1 MVHGPYDTPASNLG
15 FGVFP
20 DRVEA
25 GRRLAERLLH
35 LKHKRPVVLALPR
48 GGVPVGYE
56 VAKALGAP
64 LDLVFVRK
72 IGAPFQPELALGAV
86 ADGGHPITVL
96 NDELVG
102 RLEISETFLQ
112 EETKRKLAEIDRRR
126 EVYKAGRPRV
136 DVTGRTAIVVD
147 DGIATGA
154 TVRAALQS
162 VRKGAPDLLV
172 LAVPVAPPETV
183 EALEREA
190 DEVVCLETPAL
201 FFAIGQFYRD
211 FEQLSDEQV
220 VDWLKRAEELM
231 DAELAE
237 AESAAKST
245 GRETMGLPDG
255 QPGTQ

>member
-1 MVHGPYDTPASNLG
+1 MVHGPYDTPASSLG

-20 DRVEA
+20 DRNEA

-35 LKHKRPVVLALPR
+35 LREKHPVVLALPR

-56 VAKALGAP
+56 VAKALEAP

-96 NDELVG
+96 NEELVG
-102 RLEISETFLQ
+102 RLDISESFLQ

-126 EVYKAGRPRV
+126 EVYKAGRPRIEV
-136 DVTGRTAIVVD
+136 KGRTAIVVD

-162 VRKGAPDLLV
+162 VRKGLPARLV
-172 LAVPVAPPETV
+172 LAVPVAPPETI
-183 EALEREA
+183 EALESEA
-190 DEVVCLETPAL
+190 DEVVCLETPDL
-201 FFAIGQFYRD
+201 FFAIGQFYRN
-211 FEQLSDEQV
+211 FEQLSDQQV
-220 VDWLKRAEELM
+220 VEWLKRAEEITRSEQA
-231 DAELAE
+231 D
-237 AESAAKST
+237 AESAEETAAQQT
-245 GRETMGLPDG
+245 GTDV
-255 QPGTQ
+255 

>member
-1 MVHGPYDTPASNLG
+1 MVHGPYDTPASSLG

-20 DRVEA
+20 DRNEA

-35 LKHKRPVVLALPR
+35 LKDKRPVVLALPR

-96 NDELVG
+96 NEQLVG
-102 RLEISETFLQ
+102 RLEISETFLE

-126 EVYKAGRPRV
+126 EVYKAGRPRLNV
-136 DVTGRTAIVVD
+136 KGCTAIVVD

-162 VRKGAPDLLV
+162 VRKGAPDRLV
-172 LAVPVAPPETV
+172 LAVPVAPPETI
-183 EALEREA
+183 EALESEA
-190 DEVVCLETPAL
+190 DEVICLEAPVL
-201 FFAIGQFYRD
+201 FFAIGQFYRN
-211 FEQLSDEQV
+211 FEQLSDQEV
-220 VDWLKRAEELM
+220 VEWLKRAAEVI
-231 DAELAE
+231 DAEPAE
-237 AESAAKST
+237 PESAEESPA
-245 GRETMGLPDG
+245 RETGSDA
-255 QPGTQ
+255 QAQ

>member
-1 MVHGPYDTPASNLG
+1 MIHGPYDTPARSLG

-20 DRVEA
+20 DRNEA

-35 LKHKRPVVLALPR
+35 LKDKRPVVLALPR
-48 GGVPVGYE
+48 GGVPIGYE

-72 IGAPFQPELALGAV
+72 IGAPFQPELALGAI

-102 RLEISETFLQ
+102 RLEISEAFLQ

-126 EVYKAGRPRV
+126 EVYRAGRPRA
-136 DVTGRTAIVVD
+136 DVTGSTAILVD

-162 VRKGAPDLLV
+162 VRKGAPDRLV

-190 DEVVCLETPAL
+190 DEVVCLETPDL
-201 FFAIGQFYRD
+201 FFAIGQFYRN

-220 VDWLKRAEELM
+220 VDWLKRAEEVRG
-231 DAELAE
+231 AEPAE
-237 AESAAKST
+237 ADTLAQQS
-245 GRETMGLPDG
+245 
-255 QPGTQ
+255 GTDAP